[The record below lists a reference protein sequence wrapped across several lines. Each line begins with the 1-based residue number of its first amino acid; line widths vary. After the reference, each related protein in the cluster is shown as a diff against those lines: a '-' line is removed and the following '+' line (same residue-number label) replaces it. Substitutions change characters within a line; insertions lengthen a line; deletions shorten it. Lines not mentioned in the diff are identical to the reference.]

1 MSVYQFSLPTKS
13 GELQS
18 LQTYEGKVLIIVNTA
33 SKCGF
38 THQYE
43 GLETLYKQYKESFCK
58 LNYGVTF
65 TVMGKADVRDES
77 ALNLFK
83 YMIREQ
89 PFQGF
94 PPSDKTEMLTDYL
107 NGIDPNYL
115 KDDEVKWNF
124 TKFVIDRKGNVV
136 GRFEPVVKPM
146 EMEAFIK
153 KLI

>member
-1 MSVYQFSLPTKS
+1 MSVYQFSLPTKF

-38 THQYE
+38 
-43 GLETLYKQYKESFCK
+43 K
-58 LNYGVTF
+58 L
-65 TVMGKADVRDES
+65 S
-77 ALNLFK
+77 
-83 YMIREQ
+83 Q
-89 PFQGF
+89 WC
-94 PPSDKTEMLTDYL
+94 
-107 NGIDPNYL
+107 IDPNYL